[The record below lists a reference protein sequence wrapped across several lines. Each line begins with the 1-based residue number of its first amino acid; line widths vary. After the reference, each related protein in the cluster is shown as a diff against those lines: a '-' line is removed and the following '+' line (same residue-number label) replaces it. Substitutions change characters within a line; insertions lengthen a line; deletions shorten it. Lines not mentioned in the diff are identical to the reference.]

1 MKTNSWKFMQ
11 NKILVVKIILGIV
24 ALIVLFI
31 IGFTVWLFRP
41 IKEVPPCEL
50 FPSSAF
56 SFFFL
61 NLNQSNTGLSEIMAK
76 AKDEVLNTEMGFAKK
91 TLFKIA
97 FPSVIP
103 KSLVGVLSIA
113 EDSDEP
119 DLVFIVSMGK
129 IVRLIKIFGGSF
141 DTIVFQGAP
150 SQKQR
155 ELRHNFKSL
164 TPATEKRGPSAYTI
178 VGNNIVIG
186 TSLSSVKDAY
196 RSHIEWA
203 IEHPAKA
210 KEDARRRYF
219 AEMLRQASMQRDAS
233 LYVDNN
239 DGALSKIFQTVEEK
253 FAFAAF
259 PSIDAVAT
267 IKGEVRI
274 LTEEVTGNITFYC
287 SESERLRD
295 VRSDVKFIYGAL
307 RRKLRASDIDMK
319 GTVQIEGNTVE
330 FDFQI
335 PDFIDSI
342 FSNITSDQG
351 DT

>member
-1 MKTNSWKFMQ
+1 MQ
-11 NKILVVKIILGIV
+11 NKTLAVKIIFGIV

-31 IGFTVWLFRP
+31 IGFNIWLFRP
-41 IKEVPPCEL
+41 IKEVPACEL
-50 FPSSAF
+50 FPLSAF

-61 NLNQSNTGLSEIMAK
+61 NLNQSNPGISEIIAK

-103 KSLVGVLSIA
+103 KSLVGILSLA

-119 DLVFIVSMGK
+119 ALVFIVSMGK
-129 IVRLIKIFGGSF
+129 IVRLIKIFGGPF
-141 DTIVFQGAP
+141 DAIVFQGAP
-150 SQKQR
+150 SEKQR
-155 ELRHNFKSL
+155 ELWHNFKSL
-164 TPATEKRGPSAYTI
+164 ASDTEKRGPSAYTI

-186 TSLSSVKDAY
+186 TSLSSVKDSY

-210 KEDARRRYF
+210 KEDVKRRYL
-219 AEMLRQASMQRDAS
+219 AEVLHQASMQRDAS

-239 DGALSKIFQTVEEK
+239 DGDLSKIFQTVEEK

-267 IKGEVRI
+267 IKGEVCI
-274 LTEEVTGNITFYC
+274 LTEQVTGNITFYC
-287 SESERLRD
+287 RESEKLRD

-319 GTVQIEGNTVE
+319 GNVQIEGNTVE

-335 PDFIDSI
+335 PDFMDSI
-342 FSNITSDQG
+342 FSNITSEQG